1 MRRHGNGGEAL
12 LNRVEEGARAVGEG
26 VGSAFGKVR
35 EYAVDSGGR
44 AVGYT
49 REHPLATITTLAAGV
64 GLGLILARMFQR

>member
-12 LNRVEEGARAVGEG
+12 LNRVEEGARAVGEEVQG
-26 VGSAFGKVR
+26 YIGRVR
-35 EYAVDSGGR
+35 DFATDTGGR

-64 GLGLILARMFQR
+64 GLGLIIARMFQR